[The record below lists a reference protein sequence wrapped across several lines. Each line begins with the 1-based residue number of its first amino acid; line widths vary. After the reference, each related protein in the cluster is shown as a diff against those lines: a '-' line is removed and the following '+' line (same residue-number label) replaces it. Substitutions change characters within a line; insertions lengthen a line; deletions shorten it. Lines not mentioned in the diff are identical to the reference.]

1 MNLLFAFA
9 CMAGIFTIAQS
20 FIQASI
26 FDFYFYLLPFGLS
39 LAAVC
44 IAAGLKHLSV
54 FRPIRPHMG
63 QSFVPF
69 GVFGALAML
78 ASVALCV
85 YGPSLRMPWFALM
98 LVIVQLAAYV
108 SFWSAIVQGGRLAA
122 SLAGFAVGLM
132 LGYLLVTTLDLDP
145 LVILSMAVA
154 CTLALCVAHYFS
166 KGAEW
171 VVYVLVVG
179 LAAFGVFH
187 AKQFDLT
194 PHSMGWMMDY
204 GKAGATDTGER
215 KARRWGPA
223 GLMEMYALSS
233 DERAAWLYTNGASPG
248 LVLLDR
254 PATYDDA
261 WWTQKAPLAM
271 AIYDA
276 VQPKSLVDIGSV
288 PSDLA
293 WRAVGRNMRNIYGE
307 YGSRDWA
314 LMNAPGL
321 DSMRQSVVPLQQ
333 AAFSTG
339 QNVKFPVDMIVL
351 SSAHE
356 GKGGW
361 VSSNAG
367 EQRYLDQENLLRC
380 WHGLDEHGVLV
391 LLSRQQPV
399 FFRQI
404 FSMWTALK
412 STGMSDAEFL
422 DHAWGV
428 VPDTTTADSPYRYAL
443 VLTRKARDEKFA
455 QAIRRQVLQLPIKY
469 LFGYS
474 IPPSRPYDYFYRN
487 DVDKVHTIFAQGISG
502 MYGTQMSLSIPD
514 SHKSDFYQFVDD
526 VYPPWKNMLV
536 LSVGILVGIVL
547 LPLQK
552 LRQLEY
558 LQTKRGPSAA
568 LWMVSGGA
576 MGIVL
581 VIALAYLLV
590 YPSSVPQEYRLF
602 YLVILMLI
610 ATLGHRFKVFVA
622 IPRRRSWTFGLG
634 AALVLGLYLVS
645 SLMRLIEGG
654 SMLGVGI
661 AGILFVLLGGAL
673 PSMQSAL
680 VHESEGES
688 DTALAA
694 WWWFAMAAGS
704 GAALF
709 WSMRLYSALGDG
721 LLLIAGLL
729 LIFVAG
735 VFWWLGRLLASEILE
750 RAVMDEEPV
759 LCPPVLG
766 LPSSSQ

>member
-1 MNLLFAFA
+1 
-9 CMAGIFTIAQS
+9 MAGIFTIAQS
-20 FIQASI
+20 FIQTSI

-39 LAAVC
+39 LAAVF
-44 IAAGLKHLSV
+44 IAAGLRRLSLS
-54 FRPIRPHMG
+54 RPARPNMG
-63 QSFVPF
+63 RSFVPL

-85 YGPSLRMPWFALM
+85 YGSSLRMSWFVLM
-98 LVIVQLAAYV
+98 LVVVQLAAYV
-108 SFWSAIVQGGRLAA
+108 SFWYAIVQGGRLAS
-122 SLAGFAVGLM
+122 SLVGFAAGLM
-132 LGYLLVTTLDLDP
+132 LGYLMVATLDLDP
-145 LVILSMAVA
+145 LIILSIAVA
-154 CTLALCVAHYFS
+154 FTLALCVAHYFS
-166 KGAEW
+166 KEAVK

-179 LAAFGVFH
+179 LAVFGVFH

-194 PHSMGWMMDY
+194 PPSMGWMMDE
-204 GKAGATDTGER
+204 GKAGATDTGKRTE
-215 KARRWGPA
+215 RRWGPA
-223 GLMEMYALSS
+223 GLTEMYTLSS
-233 DERAAWLYTNGASPG
+233 DERAAWLYTNSASPG

-254 PATYDDA
+254 LAAYDDA

-276 VQPKSLVDIGSV
+276 VQPKNMVDIGSV

-293 WRAVGRNMRNIYGE
+293 WRAAGRNTRNIYGV

-314 LMNAPGL
+314 LMNAPGI
-321 DSMRQSVVPLQQ
+321 DSMRQAVVPLRE
-333 AAFSTG
+333 AVLPAG
-339 QNVKFPVDMIVL
+339 QNLKSPVDMIVL

-356 GKGGW
+356 GKEGW

-367 EQRYLDQENLLRC
+367 EQRYFDQENLLRC
-380 WHGLDEHGVLV
+380 WQGLDEHGVLV
-391 LLSRQQPV
+391 LLARQQPV

-404 FSMWTALK
+404 FSIWTALK

-428 VPDTTTADSPYRYAL
+428 VPDTATADSPYRYAL

-514 SHKSDFYQFVDD
+514 SHKSVFYQFVDD

-536 LSVGILVGIVL
+536 LTVGILVGIVL

-576 MGIVL
+576 TGIVL
-581 VIALAYLLV
+581 VIALAFLLV

-602 YLVILMLI
+602 YLVILMMI
-610 ATLGHRFKVFVA
+610 ATLGYRFKGLVA
-622 IPRRRSWTFGLG
+622 IGGRPSWLPGLG
-634 AALVLGLYLVS
+634 AALVLGFYLFS
-645 SLMRLIEGG
+645 GLMQVVEGG
-654 SMLGVGI
+654 SKFDVGI

-688 DTALAA
+688 DTALVA

-704 GAALF
+704 AAALF
-709 WSMRLYSALGDG
+709 WSMRLYSAQGDG

-735 VFWWLGRLLASEILE
+735 VFRWYGRLPASEILE
-750 RAVMDEEPV
+750 RAVMDDELV
-759 LCPPVLG
+759 LCPQPVPG
-766 LPSSSQ
+766 LPSTPQ